1 MYLYETHVHSLNGSF
16 CGKCTPQEL
25 VRAYKQAGYTG
36 FILTDHFVKGN
47 TSVPR
52 DLDWETRMRMYYD
65 AYLQA
70 KEEGDKLDFDVFFG
84 IEHWYAKGKEILI
97 YGITLDFLLVHPEL
111 NTARIETYAEL
122 VHEYGGILVHAHP
135 HRIRGYIDPDFMPRY
150 DVCDGI
156 EVYNAGDDDEIN
168 ELAVQD
174 AIQLNKLMTSGGDVH
189 KVIDEPKLGRAGVGF
204 DRRLKDIH
212 DFVTALKNGEGQ
224 IMFHG
229 EMRKIQ

>member
-1 MYLYETHVHSLNGSF
+1 MYLYETHVHSLNGSL
-16 CGKCTPQEL
+16 CAKCTPHEL

-36 FILTDHFVKGN
+36 LILTDHFVKGN

-97 YGITLDFLLVHPEL
+97 YGITLDFLLAHPEL
-111 NTARIETYAEL
+111 GTAKIETYAEL
-122 VHEYGGILVHAHP
+122 IHEYGGILVHAHP
-135 HRIRGYIDPDFMPRY
+135 YRIRDYIDPDFMPLY

-168 ELAVQD
+168 ELALQD
-174 AIQLNKLMTSGGDVH
+174 AIQLNKIMTSGGDVH
-189 KVIDEPKLGRAGVGF
+189 RVIGEPKLGQAGIAF
-204 DRRLKDIH
+204 PRRLKDIH

-224 IMFHG
+224 IMYHG
-229 EMRKIQ
+229 EMRKIR